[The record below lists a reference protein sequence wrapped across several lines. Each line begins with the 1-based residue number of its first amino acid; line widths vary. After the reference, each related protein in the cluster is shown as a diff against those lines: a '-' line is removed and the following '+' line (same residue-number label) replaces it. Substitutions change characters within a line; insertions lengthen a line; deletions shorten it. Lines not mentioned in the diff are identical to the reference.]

1 MDEYTL
7 AVELEP
13 KAADIAVIDAGLVE
27 YGQQQAGYGEARR
40 LGIFLRDDAGVVVA
54 GLRGHTYG
62 GALSIDWVWVRG
74 DPRGQGHGAQLM
86 ATAEQQARAW
96 GLAQM
101 HLDTFTFQAPGF
113 YPKLGFQEFGRL
125 AGFDGGHSRV
135 YFRKRL

>member
-13 KAADIAVIDAGLVE
+13 KAADIAAIGAGLAE
-27 YGQQQAGYGEARR
+27 YGQQQAGYREARR
-40 LGIFLRDDAGVVVA
+40 LGIFLRDGAGVVVA
-54 GLRGHTYG
+54 GLSGHTYG
-62 GALSIDWVWVRG
+62 GALSIDWVWVR
-74 DPRGQGHGAQLM
+74 DDLRGQGHGSQLM
-86 ATAEQQARAW
+86 AAAERQAQAW

-113 YPKLGFQEFGRL
+113 YPKLGFEEFGRL
-125 AGFDGGHSRV
+125 DGFEGGHSRI